1 MPNTIR
7 IGIIGLGYIGLPVA
21 VAFAEQYPVVGYD
34 HNPTRIAELQCG
46 QDRTREVEPEAL
58 QAVAGSLT
66 LTTDAATLAACTVY
80 IVTVPTPVDTAKR
93 PDLGPLLNASATVGR
108 VLKRGDVVIYES
120 TVYPGCTE
128 DDCVPVLERESGL
141 RFNDDFTVGYS
152 PERLSP
158 GDRTRRL
165 TDIVK
170 ITSGSTPAAADFVDS
185 LYGSI
190 VRAGTYRAPSIRVAE
205 AAKLVENA
213 QRDVNISFVNELA
226 LLFDRLDLDTH
237 EVLAAAATKWNF
249 LPFRPGLVG
258 GHCISVD
265 PYYLIHKAEQ
275 VGYSPQVIASG
286 RRVNEYM
293 PVFVANKLMKLMV
306 ASGIPLQNARV
317 LVLGITYKENCPDIR
332 DSRVVDV
339 VRELQ
344 QFGIEVDVYDPW
356 ADAGDVETMY
366 GIRLVDFPDGIYEGG
381 LLAVAHQEFY
391 KNEYLVNQRS
401 EGIWF
406 DLNGRIRQISPV
418 GLTRFNAQTLR

>member
-34 HNPTRIAELQCG
+34 HNPTRIAELQRG

-66 LTTDAATLAACTVY
+66 LTTDAAALAACTVY

-366 GIRLVDFPDGIYEGG
+366 GIRLVEKPGNLYEGI
-381 LLAVAHQEFY
+381 LLTVAH
-391 KNEYLVNQRS
+391 
-401 EGIWF
+401 
-406 DLNGRIRQISPV
+406 DL
-418 GLTRFNAQTLR
+418 FQTLPISSWQKPETVLLDIKGTQKESVLNVRL